1 MLIGVDHGNKQIKT
15 VHGEPFVSGLQQS
28 LTRPFGQSLQYC
40 GTYYTL
46 SNERIPF
53 HKDKTEDDRFFVL
66 TLIAIAEEITARG
79 IGEKEQQHIQLA
91 VGLPPAHF
99 GSQAEKFTA
108 YFQGRGL
115 VEFMYGDKHYTISI
129 EDVACYPQAYAAA
142 ATMLHAL
149 LDDPKAVVLDIGG
162 FTADYL
168 LLKNGKADLASCDS
182 LENGVILLYNK
193 IRSRGNAE
201 LDLLL
206 DEGDVDAILMGRRTQ
221 YPAEAVQLVER
232 LAQEFVNDL
241 FSTLRERM
249 LDLRY
254 CKVVF
259 VGGGAI
265 LLRRQIEESGK
276 VGTPLFVTHIN
287 ANAAGFEYLYRLE
300 TAGRCKLWHQ
310 KKKGGASPFDSISVI
325 QCSGPPLNC
334 LSYSRPT
341 VKLNILQMRLYTI
354 TLIFLMTLSH

>member
-15 VHGEPFVSGLQQS
+15 AHGEPFVSGLQQS

-182 LENGVILLYNK
+182 LENGVILL
-193 IRSRGNAE
+193 
-201 LDLLL
+201 

-221 YPAEAVQLVER
+221 YPAEAIQLVER

-265 LLRRQIEESGK
+265 LLRRQIEDSGK
-276 VGTPLFVTHIN
+276 VGTPLFVTNIN

-300 TAGRCKLWHQ
+300 TVGR
-310 KKKGGASPFDSISVI
+310 
-325 QCSGPPLNC
+325 
-334 LSYSRPT
+334 
-341 VKLNILQMRLYTI
+341 
-354 TLIFLMTLSH
+354 

>member
-115 VEFMYGDKHYTISI
+115 VEFMYGDNTTPSALRMWPAIPRHTQLRPQCYTPCWMTQRQSYWIL
-129 EDVACYPQAYAAA
+129 E
-142 ATMLHAL
+142 AL
-149 LDDPKAVVLDIGG
+149 QRII
-162 FTADYL
+162 
-168 LLKNGKADLASCDS
+168 C
-182 LENGVILLYNK
+182 
-193 IRSRGNAE
+193 
-201 LDLLL
+201 
-206 DEGDVDAILMGRRTQ
+206 
-221 YPAEAVQLVER
+221 
-232 LAQEFVNDL
+232 
-241 FSTLRERM
+241 
-249 LDLRY
+249 
-254 CKVVF
+254 C
-259 VGGGAI
+259 
-265 LLRRQIEESGK
+265 
-276 VGTPLFVTHIN
+276 
-287 ANAAGFEYLYRLE
+287 
-300 TAGRCKLWHQ
+300 
-310 KKKGGASPFDSISVI
+310 
-325 QCSGPPLNC
+325 
-334 LSYSRPT
+334 
-341 VKLNILQMRLYTI
+341 
-354 TLIFLMTLSH
+354 

>member
-168 LLKNGKADLASCDS
+168 LLVSGRGYTACGTTGA
-182 LENGVILLYNK
+182 GVCQRPVQHSTREDAGFALLQ
-193 IRSRGNAE
+193 SG
-201 LDLLL
+201 
-206 DEGDVDAILMGRRTQ
+206 VCGRRRHSAA
-221 YPAEAVQLVER
+221 PADRGVWQ
-232 LAQEFVNDL
+232 
-241 FSTLRERM
+241 
-249 LDLRY
+249 
-254 CKVVF
+254 
-259 VGGGAI
+259 GGDASV
-265 LLRRQIEESGK
+265 RHE
-276 VGTPLFVTHIN
+276 
-287 ANAAGFEYLYRLE
+287 
-300 TAGRCKLWHQ
+300 HQ
-310 KKKGGASPFDSISVI
+310 R
-325 QCSGPPLNC
+325 QCSW
-334 LSYSRPT
+334 
-341 VKLNILQMRLYTI
+341 I
-354 TLIFLMTLSH
+354 

>member
-149 LDDPKAVVLDIGG
+149 LDAVIDGQ
-162 FTADYL
+162 TDNRRETL
-168 LLKNGKADLASCDS
+168 L
-182 LENGVILLYNK
+182 
-193 IRSRGNAE
+193 
-201 LDLLL
+201 
-206 DEGDVDAILMGRRTQ
+206 
-221 YPAEAVQLVER
+221 R
-232 LAQEFVNDL
+232 LAR
-241 FSTLRERM
+241 TRM
-249 LDLRY
+249 
-254 CKVVF
+254 
-259 VGGGAI
+259 
-265 LLRRQIEESGK
+265 EEQ
-276 VGTPLFVTHIN
+276 HDN
-287 ANAAGFEYLYRLE
+287 
-300 TAGRCKLWHQ
+300 
-310 KKKGGASPFDSISVI
+310 
-325 QCSGPPLNC
+325 
-334 LSYSRPT
+334 
-341 VKLNILQMRLYTI
+341 
-354 TLIFLMTLSH
+354 